1 MHGGYLY
8 DFNSNNRFDM
18 LNAYQNK
25 IQIQSK
31 SLLNENQIL
40 NTKDKSV
47 NYLIEYFEGIILNY
61 ISLYERQGKRMDKL
75 KNFILNHNKNIKFKG
90 GNEDNK
96 YIKDNDTYKEYK
108 KDEDIK
114 YEDILPILKYKWDH
128 INIEIDIDYRST
140 YDIHIKHNNEE
151 SNKIDLIIDLQ
162 HNTIIDNIQKSY
174 NNNLC
179 DPTKNITFILSQ
191 ITERL
196 IESIYNNVCD
206 DISLCI
212 CDGKKNDDGKK
223 NVIEEYDDCDNNAI
237 FKGIISLLI
246 MILTLKNNTD
256 ENIYKKYN
264 TAFLLSSIYEKIGHY
279 TGEREFDYN
288 KSFYRF
294 NVNNKNLL
302 TYNEKNHLI
311 SFDGDCA
318 LNVLMTVKN
327 EDIRELFVD
336 KISLSQKKSINE
348 GKKKSEYYVDKIN
361 EIFKELQVTETFV
374 DYVNEIKDFV
384 EEYTD
389 LMNFIDNDFSN
400 FKNDLTNKKYT
411 DLDEKYRK
419 NFGYICGVYLE
430 FIYIIRNN
438 LLDYNFEED
447 KNNKIDKMLFK
458 LDMKTEKLA
467 ETYKNENT
475 TKDYN
480 ITSHEFVK
488 IIDIIIKYKDSFN
501 IFYINLLI
509 SLLLIKHKINYMF
522 DTNIMKILK
531 HSENKMDIIKCFRHV
546 CYNENEYGFGLP
558 AYQKGDG
565 DDKYLFKFG
574 GIRNMGHAVLFIINI
589 DKNNNKK
596 VYLYDIDDLIMYYTK
611 KYDRTSYGKKKFLTS
626 EEYYIYNT
634 LPRWFF
640 QKYNFTLFS
649 PGYMSLEII
658 ISLNNIASNNDIV
671 KSLNKINIFNE
682 KGYIDFK
689 KIHTLKYDEC
699 NEDSFNS
706 VYYNY
711 KKLIFKQLLDYCN
724 NSKNEYIQSQSSNN
738 DFIYTINFID
748 KYISE
753 NIINYENN
761 TRNLLYK
768 IIDCLVQCKYKF
780 LLSKGNNIN
789 LNEEYKTILK
799 NMTNTYSI
807 ATGKIG
813 EYLDFI
819 SDSNRHDELVN
830 LIINIIRK
838 IRVWTKNINIVNG
851 GNDVNTNSY
860 NSIIKK
866 VLIILLI
873 IVIIIIIVLIVL
885 YIINKYKNNNLK

>member
-31 SLLNENQIL
+31 SLLNENQIF
-40 NTKDKSV
+40 NTKDQSA
-47 NYLIEYFEGIILNY
+47 NYLIEYFEGMILNY

-75 KNFILNHNKNIKFKG
+75 KNFILNHDKNIKFKG
-90 GNEDNK
+90 GDVDNK

-114 YEDILPILKYKWDH
+114 DEDILPILKYKWDH
-128 INIEIDIDYRST
+128 INIEIDIDYRSA
-140 YDIHIKHNNEE
+140 YDIHIKHNNNEG
-151 SNKIDLIIDLQ
+151 SNNIDLIIDLQ

-174 NNNLC
+174 NNNLY
-179 DPTKNITFILSQ
+179 DSTKNILYILSQ

-196 IESIYNNVCD
+196 IESIYNNVCY

-212 CDGKKNDDGKK
+212 CDGRKNDDGKK
-223 NVIEEYDDCDNNAI
+223 NVIEEYDDCENNAI

-264 TAFLLSSIYEKIGHY
+264 TAFLLSSIYEKFGHY
-279 TGEREFDYN
+279 MGEREFDYN
-288 KSFYRF
+288 ASFYKF

-336 KISLSQKKSINE
+336 KISLSQKKFINE
-348 GKKKSEYYVDKIN
+348 GKKKSEYYVNKIN
-361 EIFKELQVTETFV
+361 EVFKELQVTETFV

-419 NFGYICGVYLE
+419 NFGYICTVYLG
-430 FIYIIRNN
+430 FIHIIRNN
-438 LLDYNFEED
+438 LLDYNFENDE
-447 KNNKIDKMLFK
+447 NNKIDKMLFK
-458 LDMKTEKLA
+458 LDMKTEKMA
-467 ETYKNENT
+467 ETYMNENK

-480 ITSHEFVK
+480 ITSREFVK

-589 DKNNNKK
+589 DNNNNKK
-596 VYLYDIDDLIMYYTK
+596 VYLYDIDDLIMYCTK
-611 KYDRTSYGKKKFLTS
+611 KYDRTSYCKKFTTS
-626 EEYYIYNT
+626 EEYYINNT

-640 QKYNFTLFS
+640 QKYNFILFS
-649 PGYMSLEII
+649 PGYMSQQII
-658 ISLNNIASNNDIV
+658 VSLNNIASNNDII

-699 NEDSFNS
+699 IEDNFNS

-724 NSKNEYIQSQSSNN
+724 SSKNEYIQFQSSNN

-748 KYISE
+748 NYINE
-753 NIINYENN
+753 NIINYNNN

-768 IIDCLVQCKYKF
+768 IIDCLVQCKYKL
-780 LLSKGNNIN
+780 LLSKGNRINID
-789 LNEEYKTILK
+789 EEYKTILK

-813 EYLDFI
+813 KYIDFI
-819 SDSNRHDELVN
+819 SDSNRHNELVN

-851 GNDVNTNSY
+851 GNDVTNSY

-866 VLIILLI
+866 ILIILLI

>member
-1 MHGGYLY
+1 MHGGYSY
-8 DFNSNNRFDM
+8 DFNSKNRFDM

-25 IQIQSK
+25 IQIQNK
-31 SLLNENQIL
+31 SLLNENQIF
-40 NTKDKSV
+40 NTKDKSA

-75 KNFILNHNKNIKFKG
+75 KNFILSHDKNIKFKG
-90 GNEDNK
+90 GDEDNK
-96 YIKDNDTYKEYK
+96 YIKEHKTYKEYK

-114 YEDILPILKYKWDH
+114 DENILPILKYKWKH
-128 INIEIDIDYRST
+128 INIEINIDYRST
-140 YDIHIKHNNEE
+140 YDIHIKHNNNEL
-151 SNKIDLIIDLQ
+151 NNIDLIIDLQ

-179 DPTKNITFILSQ
+179 DSTKNILYILSQ

-196 IESIYNNVCD
+196 IESIYNNTCD

-246 MILTLKNNTD
+246 MILTLKNNVD

-264 TAFLLSSIYEKIGHY
+264 TAFLLSCIYEKFGHY

-348 GKKKSEYYVDKIN
+348 EKKKSEYYVNKIN
-361 EIFKELQVTETFV
+361 EVFKELQVTETFV
-374 DYVNEIKDFV
+374 DYVDEIKDFV

-419 NFGYICGVYLE
+419 NFRYICGVFLE

-447 KNNKIDKMLFK
+447 ENNKIDKMLFK
-458 LDMKTEKLA
+458 LDMKTEKMA
-467 ETYKNENT
+467 EIYMNEDDT
-475 TKDYN
+475 EDYN
-480 ITSHEFVK
+480 ITSRKFVK

-546 CYNENEYGFGLP
+546 CYNDNEYGFGLP

-565 DDKYLFKFG
+565 DDKYLFKFS
-574 GIRNMGHAVLFIINI
+574 GIRSMGHAVLFIINI
-589 DKNNNKK
+589 DINNNKK
-596 VYLYDIDDLIMYYTK
+596 VYLYDIDDLIMYCTK
-611 KYDRTSYGKKKFLTS
+611 KYDRTSYGKKKFTTS

-699 NEDSFNS
+699 NEDAFNS

-711 KKLIFKQLLDYCN
+711 KKLIFEQLLDYCN
-724 NSKNEYIQSQSSNN
+724 NLKNERIQSSNN

-748 KYISE
+748 KYINE
-753 NIINYENN
+753 NIINHDNN
-761 TRNLLYK
+761 TRNLLHK
-768 IIDCLVQCKYKF
+768 IIDCLVQCKYKL

-789 LNEEYKTILK
+789 LNDEYKNILK
-799 NMTNTYSI
+799 YMTNTYSL

-819 SDSNRHDELVN
+819 SDNSRHDELVS

-838 IRVWTKNINIVNG
+838 IRVWAKNINIVYG
-851 GNDVNTNSY
+851 GNDATNSY

-873 IVIIIIIVLIVL
+873 IVIIIIVVLIVL
-885 YIINKYKNNNLK
+885 YIINKYNNNLK